1 MRSVTDFKEGDPST
15 RLMRQSRCRGSKAGE
30 CAGEQE
36 KFWPY
41 HDRLRAGSFFDFADG
56 KLKAYARELGLAK
69 VFSFTIRALVKIP
82 VGKQPH
88 HVGIFTG
95 GRRAYVAHND
105 PSVVTLMD
113 AMDKK
118 GISKPL

>member
-1 MRSVTDFKEGDPST
+1 MIG
-15 RLMRQSRCRGSKAGE
+15 SRAV
-30 CAGEQE
+30 
-36 KFWPY
+36 
-41 HDRLRAGSFFDFADG
+41 SFFDFADG
-56 KLKAYARELGLAK
+56 KLKAYTRERGLVK
-69 VFSFTIRALVKIP
+69 IFSFTLRALVKIP

-88 HVGIFTG
+88 HVGISPG